1 MLNFQMQ
8 RGINVKLPEVLK
20 MAVESG
26 DWELVC
32 QAYTGVTGLPLSPPK
47 PKDDWANTDIQLH
60 SDGLP
65 PECLPGGS
73 IYESLHSNQ
82 SPLHNTD
89 VSSSYHPDFDDNT
102 EPIIDENIAKGLVQD
117 EGNNIGEYDDS
128 DGEAPFANDEA
139 KQSFIASS
147 KSGKPQQNTPNA
159 RGETPATKQKMLIP
173 EERTNRFEDNLDA
186 LVNERV
192 DLNPKMGVPSVSARV
207 ARGKEQVHMIEVV
220 CAVCSNIETISGA
233 LAIGYSKNSEDNIY
247 KCNGC
252 ITGRRKLR
260 E

>member
-26 DWELVC
+26 DWKLVC
-32 QAYTGVTGLPLSPPK
+32 QAYTGVTGLPLSPPNTK
-47 PKDDWANTDIQLH
+47 EDDWANMDIQLH

-65 PECLPGGS
+65 PECLPGGG

-89 VSSSYHPDFDDNT
+89 VSSSYHPDFDDKT

-117 EGNNIGEYDDS
+117 EGNNVGECDDTVAES
-128 DGEAPFANDEA
+128 PFANDESVS
-139 KQSFIASS
+139 SFISPS
-147 KSGKPQQNTPNA
+147 KSGRAQQELPDAEGKNYMT
-159 RGETPATKQKMLIP
+159 RQKMLIP
-173 EERTNRFEDNLDA
+173 ETRVNRFEDNLDA
-186 LVNERV
+186 FVNERV
-192 DLNPKMGVPSVSARV
+192 DLNPKMGVPSVSERRV
-207 ARGKEQVHMIEVV
+207 GTEVEV
-220 CAVCSNIETISGA
+220 TCASCNKTEKISSS
-233 LAIGYSKNSEDNIY
+233 LATGYNADTANNTY

-252 ITGRRKLR
+252 ITGRRKIR